1 MRDIK
6 RACRRSFSLFEVLI
20 AIALLITLLS
30 TMFGVLFQVSDT
42 RTRVIERSMQLEATT
57 ILMERLEFAMMTC
70 QLEGPSGEA
79 GVVGDAT
86 SLAVIASG
94 TVIDLADADAWASD
108 RQRYAFAFDPSTKQL
123 LMSRTVL
130 PSMSIAPNVPI
141 DSTFGDVRFRYH
153 DGTAWR
159 ETFNSLQAGRL
170 PKAIEVAVWFR
181 PWRIDF
187 DVRFP
192 DGAEEESFIP
202 EREKFDATGGF
213 DEFEFAL
220 ESDTLESEA
229 PVPDRLRV
237 LIVPDSE
244 PDDGAISDDAFVPG
258 LEDAS

>member
-1 MRDIK
+1 MNRTL

-30 TMFGVLFQVSDT
+30 TMFGVLFLVSDT
-42 RTRVIERSMQLEATT
+42 RTRVISRSMQLEATT
-57 ILMERLEFAMMTC
+57 ILMERLEVALMTC

-79 GVVGDAT
+79 GIVGDAT
-86 SLAVIASG
+86 SLAIVASG

-108 RQRYAFAFDPSTKQL
+108 RQRYAFSFDPSTKQL
-123 LMSRTVL
+123 SMSRTVL
-130 PSMSIAPNVPI
+130 PSMSVAPDVPI
-141 DSTFGDVRFRYH
+141 DSTFGDLRFRYH

-159 ETFNSLQAGRL
+159 ESFNSLQAGRL

-181 PWRIDF
+181 PWRIDA
-187 DVRFP
+187 DDLRA
-192 DGAEEESFIP
+192 DGGDASPFMP
-202 EREKFDATGGF
+202 ERETFDTSGGF
-213 DEFEFAL
+213 DELEFAL
-220 ESDTLESEA
+220 ESDTLNDEA

-258 LEDAS
+258 AEEAA